1 MKVTKS
7 MKANRAARAPSM
19 MPYETRSA
27 KKAVENGT
35 VRSMRKDG
43 PVQQHIIKRREGD
56 ECRKLLSGGHGFEKT
71 PATFL
76 LCCATV
82 ASRIIFKN
90 WLFKKDKGKSPNEDF
105 SVQVLDAA
113 NKLAEGAKRNMM

>member
-1 MKVTKS
+1 MKVAKS
-7 MKANRAARAPSM
+7 KANKAARATSWI
-19 MPYETRSA
+19 PYETRSA

-71 PATFL
+71 PATL
-76 LCCATV
+76 VMLRDGC
-82 ASRIIFKN
+82 I
-90 WLFKKDKGKSPNEDF
+90 
-105 SVQVLDAA
+105 A
-113 NKLAEGAKRNMM
+113 NHLQKLVIQEG